1 LKKVVLELGGS
12 DPFIVLDDAEIE
24 IAAKNAALGRTVNS
38 GQSCIAA
45 KRFIVVKKV
54 ASAFIEKFVDC
65 MNNRVVGDPSDDKT
79 EVGPLVNENAVKTIE
94 KQVAAAVKEGARVV
108 CGGVRLKR
116 KGYYFDPT
124 VLVGVTRNMAIA
136 QEEIFGPVALVMVV
150 DDEDEAVAVANSTEF
165 GLGASVWTKD
175 VKRGERVARQ
185 LEAGTVFVNSIVKS
199 DPRMPFGGVKESGIG
214 RELSHYGLKE
224 FVNVKGLN
232 VYEMK

>member
-1 LKKVVLELGGS
+1 
-12 DPFIVLDDAEIE
+12 
-24 IAAKNAALGRTVNS
+24 
-38 GQSCIAA
+38 
-45 KRFIVVKKV
+45 
-54 ASAFIEKFVDC
+54 
-65 MNNRVVGDPSDDKT
+65 
-79 EVGPLVNENAVKTIE
+79 
-94 KQVAAAVKEGARVV
+94 VKEGARIV
-108 CGGVRLKR
+108 CGGARLKR
-116 KGYYFDPT
+116 KGYYFSPT
-124 VLVGVTRNMAIA
+124 VLTGVTADMAIA
-136 QEEIFGPVALVMVV
+136 QEEIFGPVALVMIVEN
-150 DDEDEAVAVANSTEF
+150 EDEAIAVANSTEF